1 MLMKNETHW
10 MSISQHSE
18 CSPTLRLTTEEQQL
32 QFICQLIMSWQ
43 AKYFAGD
50 KAQWFKGT
58 ACRAGLINDREKI

>member
-1 MLMKNETHW
+1 MLMKNETRW
-10 MSISQHSE
+10 MSSSQHSK

-32 QFICQLIMSWQ
+32 QFICQLIMFWQ

-58 ACRAGLINDREKI
+58 VCRAGLINDRKKI